1 MKQVTWLFLLVVLV
15 FLAGCSRQATPEK
28 RQKKDTNSFS
38 QEQLVRQP
46 AETLETTTQVLESEE
61 TTTMNHL
68 VITVGDQVFQ
78 GAFANT
84 ETAEAFKRRLPLS
97 ITMDDLH
104 SNEKYYYFSSSF
116 PIAEEQIGQINT
128 GDLMLYGSNC
138 LVLFYQS
145 FSTNYSYSRIAT
157 LDDPNGLTQ
166 VLGKRDVEIT
176 FEVIE

>member
-1 MKQVTWLFLLVVLV
+1 MKQEQGIFLLVLLV
-15 FLAGCSRQATPEK
+15 VLAGCSREAIQEK
-28 RQKKDTNSFS
+28 RSKKDTNSFS
-38 QEQLVRQP
+38 QEQLVSQSGG
-46 AETLETTTQVLESEE
+46 ALETTSQVLESEE

-157 LDDPNGLTQ
+157 LDNASGLAQ
-166 VLGKRDVEIT
+166 ILGKGDVEIT